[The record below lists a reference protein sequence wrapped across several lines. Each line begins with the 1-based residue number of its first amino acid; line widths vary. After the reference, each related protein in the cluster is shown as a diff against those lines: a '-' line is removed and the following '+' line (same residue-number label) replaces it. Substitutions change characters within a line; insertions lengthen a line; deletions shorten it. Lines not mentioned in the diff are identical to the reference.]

1 MVENPA
7 CGFQPETAPSPPA
20 ACAIL
25 GFGYLGRPL
34 AERLYQHG
42 CRVSALKRR
51 LTSDDINLP
60 IGLHTAD
67 LNQTPLSDGLF
78 ACWQGIPTWICLL
91 PPSAFADYPALI
103 AAWVAAAERYGAE
116 HLIFTGSIGVYG
128 RRERVCDEDSPP
140 DDGDEKAVR
149 LLAAEQA
156 VRASSVAATDILR
169 LGGLYDAERH
179 PLATIAKNAGRLKG
193 GEAVNMLHRDRAVS
207 ALFQTACIPDG
218 HRLRNLVETPHP
230 SRRSFYAAEAA
241 KLGLPVPQFAEGGGR
256 GRTVQTRYGDFSAIL
271 QLADTA
277 G

>member
-7 CGFQPETAPSPPA
+7 CGFQAETAPSPPA

-34 AERLYQHG
+34 AERLYQRG

-179 PLATIAKNAGRLKG
+179 PLATVAKNAGRLKG

-207 ALFQTACIPDG
+207 ALFQTACTPDG

>member
-7 CGFQPETAPSPPA
+7 CGFQAETAPSPPA

-60 IGLHTAD
+60 VGLHTAD

-78 ACWQGIPTWICLL
+78 ACWRGIPTWICLL

-149 LLAAEQA
+149 LLAAE
-156 VRASSVAATDILR
+156 
-169 LGGLYDAERH
+169 
-179 PLATIAKNAGRLKG
+179 
-193 GEAVNMLHRDRAVS
+193 
-207 ALFQTACIPDG
+207 
-218 HRLRNLVETPHP
+218 
-230 SRRSFYAAEAA
+230 
-241 KLGLPVPQFAEGGGR
+241 
-256 GRTVQTRYGDFSAIL
+256 
-271 QLADTA
+271 
-277 G
+277 

>member
-7 CGFQPETAPSPPA
+7 CGFKPETATPA

-42 CRVSALKRR
+42 CHVSALKRR

-128 RRERVCDEDSPP
+128 RQERVCDEDSPP

-207 ALFQTACIPDG
+207 ALFQTACTPDG

>member
-51 LTSDDINLP
+51 FTSDDINLP

-140 DDGDEKAVR
+140 DDGDEKAAR

-169 LGGLYDAERH
+169 LGGLYDA
-179 PLATIAKNAGRLKG
+179 
-193 GEAVNMLHRDRAVS
+193 
-207 ALFQTACIPDG
+207 
-218 HRLRNLVETPHP
+218 
-230 SRRSFYAAEAA
+230 
-241 KLGLPVPQFAEGGGR
+241 
-256 GRTVQTRYGDFSAIL
+256 
-271 QLADTA
+271 
-277 G
+277 

>member
-1 MVENPA
+1 MMENPA
-7 CGFQPETAPSPPA
+7 CGFQPETAPPA

-78 ACWQGIPTWICLL
+78 SCWQGIPTWICLL
-91 PPSAFADYPALI
+91 PPSPFAD
-103 AAWVAAAERYGAE
+103 R
-116 HLIFTGSIGVYG
+116 IGVKV
-128 RRERVCDEDSPP
+128 RWERVCDEDSPP

-179 PLATIAKNAGRLKG
+179 PLATVAKNAGRLKG
-193 GEAVNMLHRDRAVS
+193 WEAVNMLHRDRAVS
-207 ALFQTACIPDG
+207 ALFQTACTPEG
-218 HRLRNLVETPHP
+218 HRLRNLVETPHR